1 MMRKPILALIRFYQ
15 KYLNFGGIFKYLFL
29 TDKAC
34 RFRPTC
40 SEYCYQT
47 ISKYGIIRGSWMGLR
62 RVLRC
67 HPFSKGGSDPV
78 K

>member
-1 MMRKPILALIRFYQ
+1 MRKVALRFIRFYQ
-15 KYLNFGGIFKYLFL
+15 RYLNFSGLARYLFL

-40 SEYCYQT
+40 SQYCYQA
-47 ISKYGIIRGSWMGLR
+47 IEKYGIMRGSWLGLKR
-62 RVLRC
+62 IVRC
-67 HPFSKGGSDPV
+67 HPFSEGGNNPL

>member
-1 MMRKPILALIRFYQ
+1 MKKIILAAIRFYQ
-15 KYLNFGGIFKYLFL
+15 KYLDFGGAFKYLFL

-34 RFRPTC
+34 RFQPTC
-40 SEYCYQT
+40 SQYCYQA
-47 ISKYGIIRGSWMGLR
+47 IEKCGIMCGGLKCFR

-67 HPFSKGGSDPV
+67 HPFNEGGSDPV